1 MADDVTE
8 PSEETTANTSGDTP
22 VTRRRMLGNAVL
34 AGITGTAVG
43 AVGGGFAGYAAAA
56 EQRGGDDDTVDLITE
71 RVAELFC
78 SRNLLQNLIDGI
90 E

>member
-22 VTRRRMLGNAVL
+22 VTRRRMLGNAML

-43 AVGGGFAGYAAAA
+43 AVGGGFAGIAGHRNEAGHR
-56 EQRGGDDDTVDLITE
+56 EGGCDDDCLTAHCPD
-71 RVAELFC
+71 
-78 SRNLLQNLIDGI
+78 
-90 E
+90 